1 MTGTGFPRI
10 GLVLGSGSA
19 RGWAHIGVIQAL
31 AEAGIAAHVVCG
43 TSVGALVGAAYADGD
58 LDRLEK
64 WVRGLSWQNVA
75 GLVDFTASSGL
86 IKGNRLM
93 DMFREYFVDLDI
105 SRLPVA
111 FGAVAT
117 DLFTGREVWLR
128 EGRVEDAVRAS
139 IALPGLF
146 TPVER
151 DEMLLVDGGLVNPV
165 PVSLCRAMGAD
176 LVIAVDLNADLLGRH
191 LRRRRGP
198 SGGAMDERDTGWI
211 AANLLSRLPGAA
223 LLEWPGKGARKDQ
236 PSLLDILASS
246 INIMQVRITRARLA
260 GEPADVVI
268 TPHVAHLGLLD
279 FHRADA
285 AITAGRQAAAHAMP
299 QIRHLL
305 EGLG

>member
-1 MTGTGFPRI
+1 MTGGQFPAI
-10 GLVLGSGSA
+10 GIALGSGSA
-19 RGWAHIGVIQAL
+19 RGWAHIGVMQAL
-31 AEAGIAAHVVCG
+31 AEAGISARVVCG
-43 TSVGALVGAAYADGD
+43 TSVGALVAAAYADGD

-64 WVRGLSWQNVA
+64 WVRSLSWQNVA
-75 GLVDFTASSGL
+75 ALLDLTASSGL

-93 DMFREYFVDLDI
+93 DMFREHFVDVDI
-105 SRLPVA
+105 GQLPVA

-151 DEMLLVDGGLVNPV
+151 GDMLLVDGGLVNPV

-176 LVIAVDLNADLLGRH
+176 LVIGVDLNSDLLGRH
-191 LRRRRGP
+191 LRRRHGP

-223 LLEWPGKGARKDQ
+223 LLEWPGKGARKDL

-260 GEPADVVI
+260 GEPADVLV
-268 TPHVAHLGLLD
+268 TPHVAHLGLMD

-285 AITAGRQAAAHAMP
+285 AIAAGRQAVGHAMP

-305 EGLG
+305 EGLA